1 MARAFEAITLIA
13 VLGTLATVTT
23 YPLIRG
29 LTTHLAG
36 DLGDPLLVTWILGW
50 DADRIR
56 HGLTGVW
63 DAPNFFPYRH
73 TLLYSEHFLGVA
85 LFTAPLQW
93 VTRNPVLV
101 YNLAFLASFVI
112 TGCGMYV
119 LARWLT
125 GRRGGAF
132 IAAIAFAF
140 NPLRASHVS
149 HLQLL
154 VIGWLPLSVWALH
167 RYSRTRRLRDLLLS
181 TLFYL
186 LQTLTTGYF
195 AYFALL
201 PLSIVGVYELWRSRW
216 LAARQLANLA
226 IAVTLVIAVMLP
238 VVRAYSE
245 LRQESGQRR
254 SIDEITSLSAD
265 LSDYASAS
273 PTLRL
278 WGGLGSGRGE
288 HELFPGAIA
297 LSLALLSVPMRDRSR
312 LVGLYAAILIAAV
325 VLSLGPSPR
334 LFGHSLGVSGPY
346 AWLLHV
352 VPGLDGLRVPARLAV
367 VAQMALAVLAAF
379 GAMWLIDIVAPKSR
393 ALGIAVVAILM
404 ILIAA
409 EGWATLGTP
418 ELDPRGDSR
427 DREAYAY
434 LKSLPR
440 GAAMELP
447 STAENVLSE
456 FLYQYM
462 TLIHGH
468 PIVNGH
474 SGYLTPLSVWLQG
487 GHSPLRE
494 PGRQSDAVAMLRSI
508 GVKYLVVHRQDYE
521 DPSLRKELLRVIE
534 QDPQI
539 LAHQTFEE
547 ATVAVLAPSEPPA
560 VAGPVTRVL
569 SASITARASDSEDR
583 LPFLFD
589 GDRDSR
595 WLSARPQSGN
605 EWLTLDLDRARDIRL
620 VRMQLGTRSFGDYPR
635 DLAIDAVDGP
645 TTQNLFHG
653 SVLPQLAVGIIAD
666 GDYPFIDIVLPQNW
680 SKTLRLSQHG
690 SVRTFY
696 WSTHE
701 LQLFERQ

>member
-201 PLSIVGVYELWRSRW
+201 PLSIVGVYELWRS
-216 LAARQLANLA
+216 
-226 IAVTLVIAVMLP
+226 
-238 VVRAYSE
+238 
-245 LRQESGQRR
+245 
-254 SIDEITSLSAD
+254 
-265 LSDYASAS
+265 
-273 PTLRL
+273 
-278 WGGLGSGRGE
+278 
-288 HELFPGAIA
+288 
-297 LSLALLSVPMRDRSR
+297 
-312 LVGLYAAILIAAV
+312 
-325 VLSLGPSPR
+325 
-334 LFGHSLGVSGPY
+334 
-346 AWLLHV
+346 
-352 VPGLDGLRVPARLAV
+352 
-367 VAQMALAVLAAF
+367 
-379 GAMWLIDIVAPKSR
+379 
-393 ALGIAVVAILM
+393 
-404 ILIAA
+404 
-409 EGWATLGTP
+409 
-418 ELDPRGDSR
+418 
-427 DREAYAY
+427 
-434 LKSLPR
+434 
-440 GAAMELP
+440 
-447 STAENVLSE
+447 
-456 FLYQYM
+456 
-462 TLIHGH
+462 
-468 PIVNGH
+468 
-474 SGYLTPLSVWLQG
+474 
-487 GHSPLRE
+487 
-494 PGRQSDAVAMLRSI
+494 
-508 GVKYLVVHRQDYE
+508 
-521 DPSLRKELLRVIE
+521 
-534 QDPQI
+534 
-539 LAHQTFEE
+539 
-547 ATVAVLAPSEPPA
+547 
-560 VAGPVTRVL
+560 
-569 SASITARASDSEDR
+569 
-583 LPFLFD
+583 
-589 GDRDSR
+589 
-595 WLSARPQSGN
+595 
-605 EWLTLDLDRARDIRL
+605 
-620 VRMQLGTRSFGDYPR
+620 
-635 DLAIDAVDGP
+635 
-645 TTQNLFHG
+645 
-653 SVLPQLAVGIIAD
+653 
-666 GDYPFIDIVLPQNW
+666 
-680 SKTLRLSQHG
+680 
-690 SVRTFY
+690 
-696 WSTHE
+696 
-701 LQLFERQ
+701 